1 MELFILRHG
10 ETSKRLPRS
19 GGLDRSLTYTG
30 TTEIKNI
37 ANSIKKLRIKID
49 LIVTSPIF
57 SCKQTAEIISDLF
70 SKKIPLIICND
81 LKPEGEPLDFYN
93 KILKYKG
100 TSSILI
106 VGHEPYLSS
115 MINDIISNNNDIDR
129 NRNYSKNSINNI
141 ILKKAG
147 LSRIKI
153 TSTVPTLKGELRWL
167 LTPRILKKIP

>member
-10 ETSKRLPRS
+10 ETSKRPSRS
-19 GGLDRSLTYTG
+19 GGLDRPLTYTG
-30 TTEIKNI
+30 TADIKNI

-49 LIVTSPIF
+49 LIVTSPIS
-57 SCKQTAEIISDLF
+57 SCKQTGEIINDMF
-70 SKKIPLIICND
+70 KKRIAIIFCND
-81 LKPEGEPLDFYN
+81 LKPEGKFLDFYN
-93 KILKYKG
+93 KISKYKN

-115 MINDIISNNNDIDR
+115 MINDIISNSDADR
-129 NRNYSKNSINNI
+129 NYNKNYNNI

-153 TSTVPTLKGELRWL
+153 ISTVPKLKGELRWL
-167 LTPRILKKIP
+167 LTPRILKKLS

>member
-10 ETSKRLPRS
+10 ETLKRLSRS

-30 TTEIKNI
+30 TADIKNI

-49 LIVTSPIF
+49 LIVTSPIS
-57 SCKQTAEIISDLF
+57 SCKETGEIINDMF
-70 SKKIPLIICND
+70 EKRIPIIFCND
-81 LKPEGEPLDFYN
+81 LKPEGEILDFYN
-93 KILKYKG
+93 KLSKYEDK
-100 TSSILI
+100 SSILI

-115 MINDIISNNNDIDR
+115 MINDIISNNENH
-129 NRNYSKNSINNI
+129 NNNI

-153 TSTVPTLKGELRWL
+153 TSTVPKFKGELRWL
-167 LTPRILKKIP
+167 LTSRILKKLS

>member
-10 ETSKRLPRS
+10 ETSKRLSRS

-30 TTEIKNI
+30 TADIKNI

-49 LIVTSPIF
+49 LIVTSPIS
-57 SCKQTAEIISDLF
+57 SCKQTGEIINDTF
-70 SKKIPLIICND
+70 KKRIPIIFCND
-81 LKPEGEPLDFYN
+81 LKPEGEILDFYN
-93 KILKYKG
+93 KISKYKDR
-100 TSSILI
+100 SSILI

-115 MINDIISNNNDIDR
+115 MINDIISNNDTDR
-129 NRNYSKNSINNI
+129 NNNKNHNNNNI

-153 TSTVPTLKGELRWL
+153 TSTVPKFKGELRWL
-167 LTPRILKKIP
+167 LTPRILKKLS

>member
-10 ETSKRLPRS
+10 ETSKRLSRS

-30 TTEIKNI
+30 TAEIKSI

-49 LIVTSPIF
+49 LIVTSPLS
-57 SCKQTAEIISDLF
+57 SCKQTGEIINDLF
-70 SKKIPLIICND
+70 NKKIPLIICND
-81 LKPEGEPLDFYN
+81 LKPEGKLLDFYN
-93 KILKYKG
+93 KISKYKG

-115 MINDIISNNNDIDR
+115 MINDIISNSDADR
-129 NRNYSKNSINNI
+129 NYNKNYNNI

-153 TSTVPTLKGELRWL
+153 ISTVPKLKGELRWL
-167 LTPRILKKIP
+167 LTPRILKKLS

>member
-10 ETSKRLPRS
+10 ETSKRLSRS
-19 GGLDRSLTYTG
+19 GGLDRPLTYTG
-30 TTEIKNI
+30 TSEIKSI

-57 SCKQTAEIISDLF
+57 SCKQTGEIINDLF
-70 SKKIPLIICND
+70 NKKIPLIICND
-81 LKPEGEPLDFYN
+81 LKPEGNRVDFYN

-106 VGHEPYLSS
+106 VGHEPYLTG
-115 MINDIISNNNDIDR
+115 MINDIISNNDADR
-129 NRNYSKNSINNI
+129 NYNKNNNNI

-153 TSTVPTLKGELRWL
+153 ISTVPKLKGELRWL
-167 LTPRILKKIP
+167 LTPRILKKI

>member
-19 GGLDRSLTYTG
+19 GGLDRPLTYTG
-30 TTEIKNI
+30 TADIKNI

-57 SCKQTAEIISDLF
+57 SCKQTGEIISDLF

-93 KILKYKG
+93 KISKYKDR
-100 TSSILI
+100 SSILV

-115 MINDIISNNNDIDR
+115 MINDIISNNDVDR
-129 NRNYSKNSINNI
+129 NYNKNHNNNI

-153 TSTVPTLKGELRWL
+153 TSTVPKFKGELRWL
-167 LTPRILKKIP
+167 LTPRILKKI

>member
-10 ETSKRLPRS
+10 ETSKSLSRS
-19 GGLDRSLTYTG
+19 GGLDRPLTYTG

-49 LIVTSPIF
+49 LIVTSPIS
-57 SCKQTAEIISDLF
+57 SCKQTGEIINDMF
-70 SKKIPLIICND
+70 KERIPIIFCND
-81 LKPEGEPLDFYN
+81 LKPEGEILDFYN
-93 KILKYKG
+93 KISKYKDR
-100 TSSILI
+100 SSILI

-115 MINDIISNNNDIDR
+115 MINDIISNNENH
-129 NRNYSKNSINNI
+129 NNNI

-153 TSTVPTLKGELRWL
+153 TSTVPKFKGELRWL
-167 LTPRILKKIP
+167 LTPRILKKIL